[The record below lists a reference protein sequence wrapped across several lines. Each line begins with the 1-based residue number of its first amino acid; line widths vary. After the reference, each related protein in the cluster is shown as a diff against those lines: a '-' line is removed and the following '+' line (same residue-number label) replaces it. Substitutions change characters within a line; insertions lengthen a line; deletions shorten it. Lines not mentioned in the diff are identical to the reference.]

1 MKNLKRLLA
10 GCMAIAMTFVF
21 TGCPKDDEG
30 ESSSKKD
37 QVAVAEAK
45 NIDSIPDGAEKE
57 LIYMGVGDLNP
68 VGNNEK
74 SVGLTLFE
82 SKGGSIK
89 WSRVTSG
96 NQYTKLGA
104 AVTSGKDVPD
114 LFNYTALAVPS
125 QVIQGFYQPLDE
137 IINFDDPMWA
147 GIKDTADQFVVDG
160 KHYVAPFSYAP
171 LSLLFY
177 NRKLI
182 TDNGLEDPIDLY
194 DAGEWDYD
202 ALDDLM
208 SEYCKG
214 ADGDE
219 ERFGINGYYAPSYV
233 QQTGET
239 LVMTDDNVTYRSN
252 LDSPKIAA
260 AEERLAD
267 WQKQGYVIYDW
278 IGDATTAFQKNLLF
292 YAMGEWAAIDTHT
305 PTESDD
311 WGVVPFPSDPTYEG
325 EKTISSAKMSDDSV
339 LWVKGSEK
347 KDAVQIFYECY
358 RAAQT
363 DTEYLKNQK
372 DKWVT
377 NNPNW
382 GEEAYQIIRDSA
394 DPDKNLMIFDPSYG
408 VSTLMG
414 DDNSGFM
421 VGVSLTNYIY
431 KSTSAPDE
439 QGNSYTWTQIK
450 EKFSGQVDGE
460 IKTLNASIQKFLA
473 K

>member
-1 MKNLKRLLA
+1 M
-10 GCMAIAMTFVF
+10 
-21 TGCPKDDEG
+21 
-30 ESSSKKD
+30 
-37 QVAVAEAK
+37 
-45 NIDSIPDGAEKE
+45 
-57 LIYMGVGDLNP
+57 
-68 VGNNEK
+68 
-74 SVGLTLFE
+74 
-82 SKGGSIK
+82 
-89 WSRVTSG
+89 
-96 NQYTKLGA
+96 
-104 AVTSGKDVPD
+104 
-114 LFNYTALAVPS
+114 
-125 QVIQGFYQPLDE
+125 
-137 IINFDDPMWA
+137 
-147 GIKDTADQFVVDG
+147 
-160 KHYVAPFSYAP
+160 
-171 LSLLFY
+171 FY

-182 TDNGLEDPIDLY
+182 NDNGLEDPIDLY

-214 ADGDE
+214 AKGDE
-219 ERFGINGYYAPSYV
+219 ERYGINGYYAPSYV

-260 AEERLAD
+260 AEERLSD
-267 WQKQGYVIYDW
+267 WLKQGYVLSGW

-305 PTESDD
+305 PTESDN

-382 GEEAYQIIRDSA
+382 GADAYDIIRDSA

-421 VGVSLTNYIY
+421 QGVSLTNYIY
-431 KSTSAPDE
+431 KSTSDPDE
-439 QGNSYTWTQIK
+439 QGNTYTWTQIK
-450 EKFSGQVDGE
+450 EKFSGQIDGE
-460 IKTLNASIQKFLA
+460 IKTLNQSIQKFLA

>member
-1 MKNLKRLLA
+1 
-10 GCMAIAMTFVF
+10 MAIAMTFVF

-182 TDNGLEDPIDLY
+182 TENGLEDPIDLY

-267 WQKQGYVIYDW
+267 WLKQGYVIYDW

-305 PTESDD
+305 PTESDN

-347 KDAVQIFYECY
+347 KDAVKIFYECY

-363 DTEYLKNQK
+363 DTKYLENQK
-372 DKWVT
+372 DKWLT

-439 QGNSYTWTQIK
+439 QGKTYTWTQIK

>member
-1 MKNLKRLLA
+1 MNTVKRVL
-10 GCMAIAMTFVF
+10 
-21 TGCPKDDEG
+21 
-30 ESSSKKD
+30 
-37 QVAVAEAK
+37 
-45 NIDSIPDGAEKE
+45 
-57 LIYMGVGDLNP
+57 MGVTAVVMSLSFAACGDNSSEKDSSHEDAVQVIGTDDIKPIKDGEETTLTWMANYDLNP
-68 VGNNEK
+68 SRGGEK
-74 SVGLTLFE
+74 TVGLNLFE
-82 SKGGSIK
+82 QKGGKIE
-89 WSRVTSG
+89 WSRVTTQ

-114 LFNYTALAVPS
+114 LFVYSALAFPC

-137 IINFDDPMWA
+137 IIDFDSPLWKDV
-147 GIKDTADQFVVDG
+147 KDTADQYSLAG
-160 KHYVAPFSYAP
+160 KHYVAPIEYYPSTYI
-171 LSLLFY
+171 FY
-177 NRKLI
+177 DKDTI
-182 TDNGLEDPIDLY
+182 AKNGLDDPIDLY
-194 DAGEWDYD
+194 YEGNWDFDAMDE
-202 ALDDLM
+202 LM
-208 SEYCKG
+208 SDYVKSAPSG
-214 ADGDE
+214 E
-219 ERFGINGYYAPSYV
+219 ERFGINGFYAPQYV

-260 AEERLAD
+260 AEERLSD
-267 WQKQGYVIYDW
+267 WLKQGYVLSGW

-382 GEEAYQIIRDSA
+382 GADAYDIIRDSA

-421 VGVSLTNYIY
+421 QGVSLTNYIY
-431 KSTSAPDE
+431 KSTSDPDE
-439 QGNSYTWTQIK
+439 QGNTYTWTQIK
-450 EKFSGQVDGE
+450 EKFSGQIDGE
-460 IKTLNASIQKFLA
+460 IKTLNQSIQKFLA